1 MPKIFAGI
9 ETVTLKFFLTSLML
23 LSLPATAADKIPLT
37 LGAVSSPAIA
47 SDTFYQNMGATLKA
61 VSGQPFDVKL
71 LVRGEIGSD
80 ESYFYAL
87 RRGRIQIAAVGAQ
100 STATAVPE
108 FTVLNAPY
116 LFESWEEFDHVNA
129 AVITPFGNELLAQ
142 HGVVGLRLYGA
153 VWHGI
158 YANTPIYHPQDV
170 AGKRFR
176 ALIDP
181 ASQLFIQALG
191 ADTFQVASPEV
202 VTSLQTGLI
211 EGGETNS
218 FVYAMTGTSID
229 APYYTMTRH
238 TPGVITLLANKTWFE
253 GLTTE
258 QQKLI
263 SDSHPNVDTASGALR
278 RDEMRIL
285 NEAAADHV
293 TLIEPTVEQLDAWRA
308 VGLSTHQ
315 DVIAAAGG
323 RAQELYDAILAAK
336 ADFAAQQN

>member
-1 MPKIFAGI
+1 M
-9 ETVTLKFFLTSLML
+9 KFKPLILIAL
-23 LSLPATAADKIPLT
+23 LWGLPVAATDKIPLT
-37 LGAVSSPAIA
+37 IGAVSSPAIA
-47 SDTFYQNMGATLKA
+47 SDAFYQNMGATLKA

-100 STATAVPE
+100 SAATAVPE

-116 LFESWEEFDHVNA
+116 LFESWKEFDYVNA
-129 AVITPFGNELLAQ
+129 AVITPFGNELLAE
-142 HGVVGLRLYGA
+142 HGVIGLRLYGA
-153 VWHGI
+153 VWHGV
-158 YANTPIYHPQDV
+158 YAKVPIHHPQDV

-218 FVYAMTGTSID
+218 FVYAMTGTSVD
-229 APYYTMTRH
+229 APYFTLTRH
-238 TPGVITLLANKTWFE
+238 TPGVIALLANKQWYE
-253 GLTTE
+253 SLNPN
-258 QQKLI
+258 QRDLI
-263 SDSHPNVDTASGALR
+263 LKSHPNVDDAAAA
-278 RDEMRIL
+278 MRIDEDRIL
-285 NEAAADHV
+285 RTAAEDDV
-293 TLIEPTVEQLDAWRA
+293 TLIEPTADQLAAWRA
-308 VGLSTHQ
+308 IGLSTHQ
-315 DVIAAAGG
+315 DVIDAAGG
-323 RAQELYDAILAAK
+323 RAQELYDAIIAAK
-336 ADFAAQQN
+336 ADFAAQQR

>member
-1 MPKIFAGI
+1 M
-9 ETVTLKFFLTSLML
+9 KFKL
-23 LSLPATAADKIPLT
+23 LILIVLLWGLPVAAADKIPLT
-37 LGAVSSPAIA
+37 IGAVSSPAIA
-47 SDTFYQNMGATLKA
+47 SDTFYQDMGAALSA
-61 VSGQPFDVKL
+61 APSQPFDVRL

-100 STATAVPE
+100 SAATAVPE

-116 LFESWEEFDHVNA
+116 LFDSWEEFDYVNTT
-129 AVITPFGNELLAQ
+129 VITPFGNDLLAE

-153 VWHGI
+153 AWHGV
-158 YANTPIYHPQDV
+158 YANAPIHHPQDV

-229 APYYTMTRH
+229 APYYTQTHH
-238 TPGVITLLANKTWFE
+238 TPSVITLLANKQWYE
-253 GLTTE
+253 SLSPK
-258 QQKLI
+258 QRDLI
-263 SDSHPNVDTASGALR
+263 LNAHPNAADAAAAMR
-278 RDEMRIL
+278 ADEDRIL
-285 NEAAADHV
+285 NAAAADHV
-293 TLIEPTVEQLDAWRA
+293 TLIEPTDAELSAWRA

-315 DVIAAAGG
+315 DVIEAAGG
-323 RAQELYDAILAAK
+323 RAQDLYDAIVAAK
-336 ADFAAQQN
+336 ADFAAQQK